1 MNVMEDNYE
10 FFNNEMIKCADAYA
24 NKRDYIEYFEEDW
37 KEKLG
42 YKDPGVRLK
51 KQNKRDLCNAVNE
64 IIKKYIKYKKETEY
78 PDYIESDKKLFD
90 QYERFFE
97 IDEMSWLYRM
107 TPTKLRGKSPIILSL
122 DPKIM
127 KIIRIRYMEFIAV
140 LGKGEDFGAYWC
152 DNKEH
157 NDALFTALLDE
168 GYKSYKKNKK
178 EILKIEEELE
188 AEERDSEN
196 TSGRPAEMA
205 SMADVSADRQR
216 KGTSPYTEPASKKKN
231 VNLKKWR
238 LISLFIGVYLL
249 FGIIILIYSKEMNSN
264 PSVNRRVLIKVV
276 SRDSAGNEEVYREYE
291 YDEKGNPVTEIRY
304 DDGYIIVNEL
314 DGQGNVL
321 SGLYYEQL
329 PDSKYRLAGEY
340 KYSYIYDKDHT
351 VRSGSCSWVPYDHLE
366 NPDEPGEYY
375 LGASGDKSDVTF
387 KLDYDSEGR
396 LSSKHFHY
404 SPDSELVE
412 STEYYHYDKYN
423 RLSRKA
429 TSRYY
434 NTENEE
440 TGLESRFCSYYYDD
454 SIGRIIREENS
465 ISCTDGSFL
474 KYTLYYVYR
483 DQSDAG
489 KPGDKVKELG
499 GRDAQEYSGQSGQE
513 QYKQEQ
519 QTGGY

>member
-24 NKRDYIEYFEEDW
+24 NKRDYIEYFEEEW

-107 TPTKLRGKSPIILSL
+107 TPTRLRGKSPIILSL

-157 NDALFTALLDE
+157 NDALFTALLVE

-196 TSGRPAEMA
+196 TSGRTAEMA
-205 SMADVSADRQR
+205 DASADRQR
-216 KGTSPYTEPASKKKN
+216 KDETSYTENASKKKKPGLN
-231 VNLKKWR
+231 KNLA
-238 LISLFIGVYLL
+238 ISLLSIAS
-249 FGIIILIYSKEMNSN
+249 ILTLSIYISN
-264 PSVNRRVLIKVV
+264 KTDPDPGVLIKVL
-276 SRDSAGNEEVYREYE
+276 SRDSAGTKEVCREYE

-304 DDGYIIVNEL
+304 DDECIVVNEL
-314 DGQGNVL
+314 DGHGNVL

-340 KYSYIYDKDHT
+340 KYSYDYNNDYSVH
-351 VRSGSCSWVPYDHLE
+351 SGSCSWVPYDHLE
-366 NPDEPGEYY
+366 NPDGSDEYY
-375 LGASGDKSDVTF
+375 LGTSGNKSEVTF
-387 KLDYDSEGR
+387 EYDYDSEGR
-396 LSSKHFHY
+396 LSSIDFTY
-404 SPDSELVE
+404 FEPLE
-412 STEYYHYDKYN
+412 SDYNFYHAVMDYRSSREY
-423 RLSRKA
+423 
-429 TSRYY
+429 TSNIYKS
-434 NTENEE
+434 ENEE
-440 TGLESRFCSYYYDD
+440 TRPESRTCLYYYDD
-454 SIGRIIREENS
+454 SSGRFIREYNFMICS
-465 ISCTDGSFL
+465 DGSIMTYSL
-474 KYTLYYVYR
+474 DYIIGDL
-483 DQSDAG
+483 SDAG
-489 KPGDKVKELG
+489 KAGDKVKELG